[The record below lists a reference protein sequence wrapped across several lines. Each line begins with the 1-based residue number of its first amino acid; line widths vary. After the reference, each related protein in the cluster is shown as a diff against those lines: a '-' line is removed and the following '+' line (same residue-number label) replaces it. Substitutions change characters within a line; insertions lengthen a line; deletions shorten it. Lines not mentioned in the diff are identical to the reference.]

1 MKALRHKLRH
11 SAPSAVPSSHG
22 PGSRW
27 VAVLLVALTVF
38 GPLSMDLYLPV
49 LPSLSADLT
58 ASTSAAQLTMTAC
71 LLGLGIGQLLAGPVS
86 DRLGRRRPLIAGLL
100 VYTMASLLCALS
112 PSIELLVLFRLVQ
125 GLAGGVGLVIAHAAG
140 RDLYEGPRLT
150 RYYGRIVVLSG
161 LAAVGA
167 PVLGGMLSSLLD
179 WRGFFVLLAGVG
191 VVITLAVLAAFEE
204 TLAPSRR
211 VEGRLKQT
219 WRHLQILGRDR
230 LFLGATISSSLTSA
244 AYFAYLAAAP
254 FILQDIYG
262 LSPAQFALVFALN
275 AAGFAAFGFLAG
287 RAAERWSEQAVF
299 GAGLVLIL
307 VGAGLLGMALLSP
320 LAMLVTIAGFFFISA
335 GAAAVSPP
343 ATTLALVGYPQY
355 AGTASSVVGLARFAA
370 GGLAAPLVGLGGST
384 TMRPMAIVVLGACIA
399 AVGVYAW
406 LLRSLAAR
414 PLRHTA

>member
-1 MKALRHKLRH
+1 MRTVRH
-11 SAPSAVPSSHG
+11 SVPSAAPSSHG

-49 LPSLSADLT
+49 LPSLSTDL
-58 ASTSAAQLTMTAC
+58 AVPTSAAQLTMTAC
-71 LLGLGIGQLLAGPVS
+71 LLGLGFGQLLAGPLS

-100 VYTMASLLCALS
+100 VYTTASLLCALS
-112 PSIELLVLFRLVQ
+112 PSIQLLVVFRLVQ

-140 RDLYEGPRLT
+140 RDLYDGSRLT

-167 PVLGGMLSSLLD
+167 PILGGLLAAVMD
-179 WRGFFVLLAGVG
+179 WRGFFVLLAIIG
-191 VVITLAVLAAFEE
+191 VVITLAVLVAFDE
-204 TLAPSRR
+204 TLAPARR
-211 VEGRLKQT
+211 VAGRLEQT
-219 WRHLQILGRDR
+219 WHHLRILGRDR

-254 FILQDIYG
+254 FILQDMYG

-287 RAAERWSEQAVF
+287 RAAERWSEHSVF
-299 GAGLVLIL
+299 GAGLALIL
-307 VGAGLLGMALLSP
+307 LGAGLLGSA
-320 LAMLVTIAGFFFISA
+320 LVTPLTMPVTIVGFFFVSA

-343 ATTLALVGYPQY
+343 ATTLALVGYPEY
-355 AGTASSVVGLARFAA
+355 AGTASSIVGLARFAA
-370 GGLAAPLVGLGGST
+370 GGLAAPLVGLGGSG
-384 TMRPMAIVVLGACIA
+384 TMRPMAIVVLAACIA

-406 LLRSLAAR
+406 LLRALADR
-414 PLRHTA
+414 PLRAAH